1 MKSLR
6 RADHSSRWV
15 LPTVVRRCV
24 WSRNLVNEEAL
35 AHWGGCR
42 AKNKTKKFPQNYDK
56 IVSVPLRPNHS
67 KECTICNLYGWRFR
81 SLSRTQRTLLSDTP
95 HAFACLLA
103 GRPGLR
109 PTEANTRVMFSGV
122 RTEDGKVT
130 FYTRQSLLHATT
142 LLIDGLQLERE
153 LHVDSF
159 HDKIRSESPQRTTS
173 EQTVPQH
180 KFCNSPSL
188 MSTNFEGHC
197 FSTPW
202 YPSGEAC
209 N

>member
-67 KECTICNLYGWRFR
+67 KEYTICNLYGWRFR
-81 SLSRTQRTLLSDTP
+81 SLSRMHQTLLSDMPDTWV
-95 HAFACLLA
+95 CLLA
-103 GRPGLR
+103 DCLGLWKCSQVCELR
-109 PTEANTRVMFSGV
+109 MAEQVAFYMWYSFHHDTALPIHRLHLEMWLPVISFHSKIHAQVAVMDPIQTNSS
-122 RTEDGKVT
+122 TKHT
-130 FYTRQSLLHATT
+130 FFNSATLHFNYLRRSLL
-142 LLIDGLQLERE
+142 
-153 LHVDSF
+153 
-159 HDKIRSESPQRTTS
+159 
-173 EQTVPQH
+173 
-180 KFCNSPSL
+180 
-188 MSTNFEGHC
+188 
-197 FSTPW
+197 
-202 YPSGEAC
+202 
-209 N
+209 